1 MNKAKSKSN
10 KNKAFFRLGL
20 WFLAILTLVLVGAA
34 GYKAVKSS
42 VWDGQN
48 RLGLID
54 LSRGQIE
61 LINYLPA
68 EKKEYIWTIPADLAV
83 DVPFG
88 YGRYQLRK
96 VFQLGELDGIG
107 EPLLLRTTSNLFGL
121 KIDAFKLEGKTNL
134 SWWDRLRINFI
145 GLTKSWQT
153 TRLDLTG
160 QIGRLDQIVNENLFD
175 SQLAKEAIAIA
186 VLNASGEA
194 GEANLV
200 TRLITNL
207 GGHVVTIGNSDQ
219 PEEQSEI
226 WVGSDDLKNSVTLK
240 FLKAILGPVPVK
252 LESNLLQY
260 RSDIVVVVG
269 RDYATLP

>member
-1 MNKAKSKSN
+1 M
-10 KNKAFFRLGL
+10 
-20 WFLAILTLVLVGAA
+20 
-34 GYKAVKSS
+34 
-42 VWDGQN
+42 
-48 RLGLID
+48 
-54 LSRGQIE
+54 
-61 LINYLPA
+61 
-68 EKKEYIWTIPADLAV
+68 
-83 DVPFG
+83 
-88 YGRYQLRK
+88 
-96 VFQLGELDGIG
+96 
-107 EPLLLRTTSNLFGL
+107 
-121 KIDAFKLEGKTNL
+121 
-134 SWWDRLRINFI
+134 
-145 GLTKSWQT
+145 
-153 TRLDLTG
+153 TG

-219 PEEQSEI
+219 QREKSEI
-226 WVGSDDLKNSVTLK
+226 WVGSAGLKNSVTLK